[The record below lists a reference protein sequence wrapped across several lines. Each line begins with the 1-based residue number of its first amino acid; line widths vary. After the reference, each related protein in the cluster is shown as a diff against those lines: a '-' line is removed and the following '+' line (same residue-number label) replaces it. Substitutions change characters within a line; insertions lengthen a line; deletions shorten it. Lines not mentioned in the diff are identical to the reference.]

1 MPRTGWI
8 FRRRAAAALG
18 FLALSAGAGALGT
31 VATGCTGDEGGPCI
45 SDEQFFAE
53 KVWVPILSTKC
64 IGCHNPQ
71 GQAASSKLVLAG
83 NSEAGFLD
91 RNLATFKSLASL
103 ERDGTSYVLLKPT
116 RRIDH
121 GGGHVIDEGSA
132 EYEALSEMVART
144 KEPSSCET
152 DVNATLADVVMSGPE
167 ETLRMAALELGG
179 RLPTEAEERAVE
191 EGGMAALDPILDQ
204 LLTEETFYVRLKEI
218 YNDLFLTDRYLNSG
232 EAAVDL
238 LKGDGYDPK
247 WYQNI
252 PEDPA
257 LIQKYGARDLEDVIS
272 KLRSWTNRAIGQE
285 PLELIAYIVKND
297 RSFKEVLTADYTV
310 VNPFSAR
317 AYGVTAEFKND
328 ADPYEFVPVKRDPIP
343 LAGVLTSTVFLT
355 RHPTTSTNRNRH
367 RARVVYEFF
376 LGTDILKTAEQP
388 LDQTKITD
396 FNPTMNNPACTVCHA
411 PLDPLAGAFHN
422 FDELGRYKAD
432 DKWYEDMRAPGFG
445 TESVPFDEFPR
456 ALQWVAQR
464 VADDPRFALAA
475 VTTMYTGL
483 TGKKPLAAPASDDP
497 EFSARFEAYLA
508 QYHTFNAIARDF
520 VESGYNLK
528 TVVKGII
535 KSPYFRAR
543 NVLPSSARGDVLSDL
558 GATRFLG
565 PEQLHRKIWAVTG
578 YPWRPRAFENDGSH
592 YDFLLR
598 RDAYRLLYGGIDSE
612 EVIQRITEPNGVM
625 ANIADRMANEMAC
638 IAVPR
643 DFSLPAEE
651 RLLFPFVET
660 TFEPRD
666 ANDFEVVPAVD
677 AIKRN
682 IQYLHKRVL
691 GERLELDDPEIERT
705 YKLFLGTWEEGK
717 AGMKKA
723 EGEEGRLSTSLPG
736 ACQVQNDYWTRE
748 ALPDDQKLT
757 KDPNYTVRAWMSVMT
772 YLLSDFRFLHQ

>member
-8 FRRRAAAALG
+8 FRRRAAAVLG
-18 FLALSAGAGALGT
+18 LLGLTAGAGALGT
-31 VATGCTGDEGGPCI
+31 VATGCAGDDGGPCL

-53 KVWVPILSTKC
+53 KVWAPILSTKC

-83 NSEAGFLD
+83 SSEAGFLD

-116 RRIDH
+116 RRIEH
-121 GGGHVIDEGSA
+121 GGGHVIDEGGS

-152 DVNATLADVVMSGPE
+152 DVNASLAGVVMSGPE
-167 ETLRMAALELGG
+167 ETLRMASLELGG
-179 RLPTEAEERAVE
+179 RLPTEAEEQAVQQ
-191 EGGMAALDPILDQ
+191 GGMAALDPILDQ
-204 LLTEETFYVRLKEI
+204 LLTEEAFYERLKEI
-218 YNDLFLTDRYLNSG
+218 YNDLFLTDRYLNGG
-232 EAAVDL
+232 EAAIDL
-238 LKGDGYDPK
+238 LKGEAYDPK
-247 WYQNI
+247 WYQSI
-252 PEDPA
+252 PQDPA
-257 LIQKYGARDLEDVIS
+257 LIQKYGARDLEDVIA
-272 KLRSWTNRAIGQE
+272 KLRTWTNRAIGRE
-285 PLELIAYIVKND
+285 PLELIAYIVRND

-317 AYGVTAEFKND
+317 AYGVTAEFEND
-328 ADPYEFVPVKRDPIP
+328 ADPYEFVPAKRDPIP
-343 LAGVLTSTVFLT
+343 LAGVLSSTVFLT

-396 FNPTMNNPACTVCHA
+396 FNPTMNNAACTVCHV
-411 PLDPLAGAFHN
+411 PLDPLAGAFHT
-422 FDELGRYKAD
+422 FDDLGRYKAD
-432 DKWYEDMRAPGFG
+432 STWYEDMRPPGFG
-445 TESVPFDEFPR
+445 AESVPFSEFPR
-456 ALQWVAQR
+456 AIQWVAKR

-483 TGKKPLAAPASDDP
+483 TGKKPLTAPANDDP
-497 EFSARFEAYLA
+497 EYSARFRAYLA
-508 QYHTFNAIARDF
+508 QYHAFNAIARDF
-520 VESGYNLK
+520 AESDYNLK
-528 TVVKGII
+528 TVVKGIV

-543 NVLPSSARGDVLSDL
+543 NVAAASSRGDALPDL
-558 GATRFLG
+558 GGARFLG

-578 YPWRPRAFENDGSH
+578 YPWRPRAFEDDGNR

-612 EVIQRITEPNGVM
+612 EVTLRITEPNGVM

-643 DFSLPAEE
+643 DLNLPAEE
-651 RLLFPFVET
+651 RLLFPYVET

-682 IQYLHKRVL
+682 IQHLHKRVL

-705 YKLFLGTWEEGK
+705 YQIFLGTWEEGK
-717 AGMKKA
+717 AGMAKA
-723 EGEEGRLSTSLPG
+723 EGEEGRLSRSLPG
-736 ACQVQNDYWTRE
+736 ACQVQSDYWTRE
-748 ALPDDQKLT
+748 GLPDDQKLT
-757 KDPNYTVRAWMSVMT
+757 RDENYTVRAWMSVMT
-772 YLLSDFRFLHQ
+772 YLLSDFRFLYQ